1 MISWLGYCH
10 VSDYHEKAIFVYC
23 PSEPLLQ
30 IVQNLI
36 GLKSYRSNQVFSCS
50 TASGCGTRKKK
61 RVSQIISAG
70 GA

>member
-10 VSDYHEKAIFVYC
+10 VSDYHEKAIFMYC

-36 GLKSYRSNQVFSCS
+36 GLKSYRSNQVPYGF
-50 TASGCGTRKKK
+50 TASG
-61 RVSQIISAG
+61 
-70 GA
+70 